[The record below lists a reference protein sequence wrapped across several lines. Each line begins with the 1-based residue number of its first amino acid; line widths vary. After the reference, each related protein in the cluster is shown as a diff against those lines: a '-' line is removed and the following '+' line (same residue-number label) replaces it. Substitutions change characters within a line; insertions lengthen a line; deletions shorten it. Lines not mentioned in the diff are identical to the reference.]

1 VSINSGMTPLIQSI
15 LISIAVLIPVV
26 LGILRLGIQR
36 SDRATALVRRREEIR
51 RFRMRSRRH

>member
-1 VSINSGMTPLIQSI
+1 MTPLIQSI